1 MFPMYRKI
9 CRNAALA
16 ATALIAA
23 ALAPLAAQAADAA
36 AQPQP
41 QPLSAAQVPAKTPV
55 GPAAPS
61 RKATAE
67 QRAQAERL
75 DPLARAA
82 FWAHETD
89 VDPADATAGI
99 RLAAALRALGQY
111 AEAAQSAQRVLTAQP
126 DNLDALLELARAF
139 VGQGQ
144 GFYAIEPAKHAQV
157 LAARDWRPL
166 SLLGVAYDQIH
177 RNDDAAEAWRQALAL
192 SPDNPAVLSNMAMAL
207 AAQGDAAQAEALL
220 RRAVAQPGATLQ
232 VRENLTLVLG
242 LQGKL
247 AEAEA
252 LLRQNLPPEQAE
264 ANLAYL
270 QAISSH
276 EPAASPSTTPARSW
290 EAVRGAG
297 G

>member
-1 MFPMYRKI
+1 MNRKI
-9 CRNAALA
+9 CRNPALA
-16 ATALIAA
+16 ATAVIAA
-23 ALAPLAAQAADAA
+23 ALAPLAARAADAA
-36 AQPQP
+36 AQSPP
-41 QPLSAAQVPAKTPV
+41 PSASAKA
-55 GPAAPS
+55 PAAPAAPP
-61 RKATAE
+61 RKATVE

-89 VDPADATAGI
+89 ADPADATAGV

-111 AEAAQSAQRVLTAQP
+111 PEAAQSAQRVLTAQP
-126 DNLDALLELARAF
+126 DNLDALMELARAF

-144 GFYAIEPAKHAQV
+144 GFYAIEPAKRAQA

-166 SLLGVAYDQIH
+166 SLLGVAYEQIH
-177 RNDDAAEAWRQALAL
+177 RNDDAAAAWRQALAL

-207 AAQGDAAQAEALL
+207 AAQGDAAQAETML
-220 RRAVAQPGATLQ
+220 RRAVAQPGASLQ

-247 AEAEA
+247 AEAET

-270 QAISSH
+270 QAISSRA
-276 EPAASPSTTPARSW
+276 PAASPATAPARSW
-290 EAVRGAG
+290 ETVKGAG

>member
-1 MFPMYRKI
+1 MNRKI
-9 CRNAALA
+9 CRHPALA
-16 ATALIAA
+16 ATAVIAA
-23 ALAPLAAQAADAA
+23 ALTPLAARAVDAAAQAPTPSAAQAAAKPPVAA
-36 AQPQP
+36 A
-41 QPLSAAQVPAKTPV
+41 
-55 GPAAPS
+55 APP
-61 RKATAE
+61 RKASAE

-82 FWAHETD
+82 FWAHEID
-89 VDPADATAGI
+89 VDPADATAGV

-111 AEAAQSAQRVLTAQP
+111 PEAAQSAQRVLTAQP

-144 GFYAIEPAKHAQV
+144 GFYAIDPAKHAQT
-157 LAARDWRPL
+157 LAAGDWRPL

-177 RNDDAAEAWRQALAL
+177 RNDDAAAAWRQALAL

-207 AAQGDAAQAEALL
+207 AAQGDAVQAETLL

-270 QAISSH
+270 QAISSR
-276 EPAASPSTTPARSW
+276 ETAVSPATIPARSW
-290 EAVRGAG
+290 AAVKGAG